1 MKQLL
6 LPLISTRNGWVF
18 RKLLTGIT
26 IVSSSLTTWLLAQ
39 GVPSSTTAAIV
50 TGVASVLTWG
60 AELGLSKLARHIATP
75 CVVLCCLLLTSCSN
89 GQFLGLDGKAWGQ
102 IALETGKTVGKQL
115 PAAASQAYAN
125 QRAKIGAKQPVA
137 VQPVGLLLPE
147 NPLAEQGG
155 WLNSILNLITP

>member
-6 LPLISTRNGWVF
+6 LPLISTRNGWIF
-18 RKLLTGIT
+18 RKILTGIS
-26 IVSSSLTTWLLAQ
+26 IGSASLTTWLLAQ

-50 TGVASVLTWG
+50 TGVASALTWG

-75 CVVLCCLLLTSCSN
+75 CLALCCLLLTSCSN

-125 QRAKIGAKQPVA
+125 QRAKIDAKQPVA

-147 NPLAEQGG
+147 NPPADQNG
-155 WLNSILNLITP
+155 WLNSFLNLLN

>member
-6 LPLISTRNGWVF
+6 LPLISSRNGWVF
-18 RKLLTGIT
+18 RQLLKGIS
-26 IVSSSLTTWLLAQ
+26 IASASLTTWLMSQ
-39 GVPSSTTAAIV
+39 GVDGHTAGAIV
-50 TGVASVLTWG
+50 AGVAAALSWG
-60 AELGLSKLARHIATP
+60 AEFGLSKLARHIATP
-75 CVVLCCLLLTSCSN
+75 CLALCCLLLTSCSN

-125 QRAKIGAKQPVA
+125 QRAKLDAKQPVA

-147 NPLAEQGG
+147 NPPADQGG
-155 WLNSILNLITP
+155 WLNSLLNLLN